1 MLENVGR
8 TWITPTIITTTTTSK
23 GTKASDSI
31 LSISNLTKQITLTP
45 TTNKNYYIG
54 KELHSLGKYEFP
66 VTTIKKKRSSFFDK
80 FFFYMM
86 NNLKNAF

>member
-1 MLENVGR
+1 LLENVGR

-31 LSISNLTKQITLTP
+31 LSISNLTQQITLTP

-66 VTTIKKKRSSFFDK
+66 VTTIKKRDHPFSTI
-80 FFFYMM
+80 FFYIM